1 MTEAEWLG
9 CGKPVL
15 MVRALGEEA
24 SARKLQLFAVV
35 VLQGPDGLYPEPE
48 THLVMAERFADG
60 LIGAADLRRSW
71 GSGAEVPAVPERA
84 HEWAEWAAIGDTEE
98 YGPRWAFD
106 MMARFVREVFG
117 NPFRP
122 VAFATDWRTDTA
134 LALARQMY
142 EACDFSAMPILADA
156 LQDAGCDDS
165 EILDHC
171 RGDGPHVRGCW
182 VVDLVLG
189 KT

>member
-142 EACDFSAMPILADA
+142 EETGADGKRAHTVEQIAAEFGVTRPTIYRYLAKDQSAAP
-156 LQDAGCDDS
+156 
-165 EILDHC
+165 
-171 RGDGPHVRGCW
+171 
-182 VVDLVLG
+182 
-189 KT
+189 